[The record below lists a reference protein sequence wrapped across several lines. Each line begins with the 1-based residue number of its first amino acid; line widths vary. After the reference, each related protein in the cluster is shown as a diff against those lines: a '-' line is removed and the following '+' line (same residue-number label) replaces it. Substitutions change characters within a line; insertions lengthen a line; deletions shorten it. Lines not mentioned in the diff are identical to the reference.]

1 MRQGENDGEH
11 IWLRQ
16 SVTFTTNGQTRTV
29 EIAIPLRPGAT
40 ADEVEV
46 LLNEADA
53 GMERL
58 ARHLDARI
66 ASALGT
72 AGATPTAPTPAPAP
86 ATTPALA
93 AGPAA
98 PQGDSSP
105 ATSEQELRAPVPEVP
120 LPSAPPAARVPT
132 PAAPAAAPAA
142 TPAAAPAATPAAAPR
157 RPCARRRRS
166 HPLAPRRR
174 VPPRRRP
181 LPRASGPPPR

>member
-46 LLNEADA
+46 LLSEADA

-72 AGATPTAPTPAPAP
+72 AGATPTAPAPAP

-98 PQGDSSP
+98 HQGDSAP
-105 ATSEQELRAPVPEVP
+105 ATSEQELRASAPEVSR
-120 LPSAPPAARVPT
+120 PSAPLTARVPT
-132 PAAPAAAPAA
+132 PAAPAAPAAPPAA
-142 TPAAAPAATPAAAPR
+142 TPAAVSPVRAPQAEPPA
-157 RPCARRRRS
+157 RPA
-166 HPLAPRRR
+166 
-174 VPPRRRP
+174 
-181 LPRASGPPPR
+181 